1 MRGKLARQT
10 YYDHGKRHPSV
21 MAAMMAGV
29 MVDLLN
35 PLTQWYIRAPK
46 AIAKGVPAE
55 VERAACRYL
64 GVGSLAEVQQVTR
77 EVPHGQLRGTRTER
91 SAAPRPGAPVATE
104 AEEAAR
110 NRRLQNEHLEE
121 QIALKRVKRLSQ
133 VGTLIPRSMAR
144 LYHVALDRV
153 HQRLLVE
160 TPPAVT
166 SLVRASGSNPEG
178 EDIIRAAIS
187 RVLKDGQ
194 TELQSLLREALA
206 NIPEELVEGDGEEVD
221 E

>member
-1 MRGKLARQT
+1 MGKLARQT
-10 YYDHGKRHPSV
+10 YYDHGKRFPNV
-21 MAAMMAGV
+21 MAAMMSGV
-29 MVDLLN
+29 QVDLLS

-46 AIAKGVPAE
+46 DIAKGVPAD

-64 GVGSLAEVQQVTR
+64 GVGSISEVQQVTR
-77 EVPHGQLRGTRTER
+77 EVPHGGLKGTRTER
-91 SAAPRPGAPVATE
+91 SAAPRPGSSATSE

-121 QIALKRVKRLSQ
+121 QIALKRVKRLTQ

-144 LYHVALDRV
+144 LYHTSLDRV

-166 SLVRASGSNPEG
+166 SLVRASSTNAEG

-194 TELQSLLREALA
+194 TELRSLLREALA
-206 NIPEELVEGDGEEVD
+206 NIPEELVEGGEE
-221 E
+221 EEE